1 MLFVSAV
8 NFSQTKLDDVKV
20 EAVKKGIRKSLTTT
34 TNTSV
39 VSSKELLKAACC
51 NLAESFETNPSIDVN
66 FADALTG
73 TNQIKMLGHSVLKD
87 KEAQYKGEYI
97 NNLVLASINFS
108 TVSTPSSNTF
118 SFLLP

>member
-8 NFSQTKLDDVKV
+8 NFSQTKLEDVKV
-20 EAVKKGIRKSLTTT
+20 EGVKKGIRKSLTTT

-39 VSSKELLKAACC
+39 VGSKELLKAACC

-73 TNQIKMLGHSVLKD
+73 TKHAARATYRSRPQHLRLREHRPRQAKRFPGV
-87 KEAQYKGEYI
+87 
-97 NNLVLASINFS
+97 
-108 TVSTPSSNTF
+108 
-118 SFLLP
+118 